1 MARAKKFNGHLD
13 ITEEIPVVELM
24 RLCKIALNQDLSA
37 VVTIRQTEGTD
48 FPPFISIESQKFHDQ
63 TDDEG
68 IFTNLLNQ

>member
-1 MARAKKFNGHLD
+1 MAREKRFNGHFD
-13 ITEEIPVVELM
+13 VTEEIPVTELM
-24 RLCKIALNQDLSA
+24 RLCKIALSQDLSA

-68 IFTNLLNQ
+68 IFTNLLT